1 MAAGKGTDR
10 KLVDSIVAAAEAK
23 LAGDI
28 VVLDI
33 SRASSVTDWL
43 VICSGESAPQLRA
56 IVDAVGETLKKSKG
70 KKYKWEGVTGSGW
83 LILDLGS
90 VVVHVMAAA
99 ERDYYRL
106 EDLWGKDA
114 VVYHY

>member
-1 MAAGKGTDR
+1 MTESKKTGR
-10 KLVDSIVAAAEAK
+10 KLVDLIVAAAEAK

-28 VVLDI
+28 IALDV
-33 SRASSVTDWL
+33 SRASSLTDWL
-43 VICSGESAPQLRA
+43 VICSGEAAPQLRA
-56 IVDAVGETLKKSKG
+56 IVDAIAESLKKNRL

-83 LILDLGS
+83 LVLDLGS